1 MDGRDAVF
9 EMRASKSGVSFVM
22 RGLLGRHR
30 VRKMKYT
37 SGAWRIMSLHFIA
50 WNWSKYFDEVLYCGV
65 QVVLKSDLRD

>member
-30 VRKMKYT
+30 VHKMKYT
-37 SGAWRIMSLHFIA
+37 SGA
-50 WNWSKYFDEVLYCGV
+50 
-65 QVVLKSDLRD
+65 